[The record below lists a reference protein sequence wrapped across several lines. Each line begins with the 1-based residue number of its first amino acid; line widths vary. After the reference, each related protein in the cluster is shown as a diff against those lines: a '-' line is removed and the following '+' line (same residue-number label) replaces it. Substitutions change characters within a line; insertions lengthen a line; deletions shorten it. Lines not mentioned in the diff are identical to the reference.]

1 MTPAARPHCRCILQ
15 EQHFQAIRNHID
27 RVHGHHTTLTAFLQ
41 HQPNNSLM
49 HICFWMRRTGW
60 IRPADRFMAR
70 SHAYRH
76 TGARVVFR
84 TGGSQSP
91 LEENC
96 RRGFCSNGKPILN
109 ITAAC
114 TRPTALPSTAVCI
127 CTANADPDRCR
138 VEFAFTI
145 FTGGGGSVADD
156 RESPRWQPLG
166 Q

>member
-1 MTPAARPHCRCILQ
+1 
-15 EQHFQAIRNHID
+15 
-27 RVHGHHTTLTAFLQ
+27 VHGHHTTLTAFLQ
-41 HQPNNSLM
+41 HQPNNSLDAYL
-49 HICFWMRRTGW
+49 FLDAQDWMDQGQLTGLWREVTRT
-60 IRPADRFMAR
+60 A
-70 SHAYRH
+70 
-76 TGARVVFR
+76 TQGARVVFR